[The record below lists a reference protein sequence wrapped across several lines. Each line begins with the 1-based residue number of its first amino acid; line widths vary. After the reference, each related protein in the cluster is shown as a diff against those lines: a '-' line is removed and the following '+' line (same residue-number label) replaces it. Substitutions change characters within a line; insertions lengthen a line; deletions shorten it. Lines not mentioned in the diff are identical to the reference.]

1 MIEKTEKGV
10 RTGRGK
16 DVALVQ
22 EGEESEPAMGTK
34 PSTSL

>member
-10 RTGRGK
+10 WTGRGK

-22 EGEESEPAMGTK
+22 EGEASEPAMGTK
-34 PSTSL
+34 LSTGL